1 MSRVYAHSERL
12 ITARPEEVYAA
23 LIDYQNKRP
32 YILTSNFLDYRVEE
46 GGMGEG
52 TVIRY
57 RLQAAGRER
66 PYHMRVAESVKGQM
80 LTERDTNSSLV
91 TTWTLT
97 PVNNGQ
103 QTNVRLASE
112 WTGGSGIGGFFE
124 RTFAPLGLRRIY
136 ADMLSQLAQMVQ
148 HPEEN
153 SLAKASREGTGTDNV
168 GSPVQVYLRTTIL
181 GVVAG
186 LRSMTPLALL
196 SWTSDAN
203 EDATT
208 MPSRLLQAPG
218 SRPVTTFA
226 AVGEAVADKL
236 SITPSRTSPGPFVG
250 RLVIGGLSGMVL
262 SRRAHLP
269 LVVGTITG
277 VLGASAGTIAGY
289 YGRTELSRLTKIP
302 DPIWGGLEDILALSL
317 GLLAVQKNS

>member
-1 MSRVYAHSERL
+1 V
-12 ITARPEEVYAA
+12 ITAKPEEVYAT

-32 YILTSNFLDYRVEE
+32 YILTPNFVDYMVEE

-52 TVIRY
+52 TVVRY

-66 PYHMRVAESVKGQM
+66 PYRMRVAESVKGQV
-80 LTERDTNSSLV
+80 LTESDTNSSLV

-103 QTNVRLASE
+103 QTKVRLASE

-136 ADMLSQLAQMVQ
+136 VDILSRLAQMVQ
-148 HPEEN
+148 SPQEN
-153 SLAKASREGTGTDNV
+153 SPAKESREARGTDNI
-168 GSPVQVYLRTTIL
+168 GRPAQVYVCATIL
-181 GVVAG
+181 GFVAG

-208 MPSRLLQAPG
+208 VPSRLLQAPG
-218 SRPVTTFA
+218 SRLATTFA
-226 AVGEAVADKL
+226 AIGEAVADKL
-236 SITPSRTSPGPFVG
+236 PITPSRISPGPFVG
-250 RLVIGGLSGMVL
+250 RLVVGGLSGMVL

-269 LVVGTITG
+269 PVVGTITG
-277 VLGASAGTIAGY
+277 VLGASVGTIAGY
-289 YGRTELSRLTKIP
+289 YGRTELSKVTKIP
-302 DPIWGGLEDILALSL
+302 DPLWGGLEDILALSL
-317 GLLAVQKNS
+317 GLLAVQRDS